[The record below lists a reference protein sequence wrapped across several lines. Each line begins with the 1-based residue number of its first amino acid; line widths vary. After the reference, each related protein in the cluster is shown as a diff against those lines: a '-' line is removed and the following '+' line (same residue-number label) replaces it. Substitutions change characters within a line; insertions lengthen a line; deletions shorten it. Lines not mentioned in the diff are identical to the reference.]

1 MNNNLSMTPMRK
13 LILASTSPY
22 RCSLMERLGIP
33 FTALPPRYEEQ
44 IDPSLGPTEL
54 VKQLAFGKA
63 ASLVPEHPGSIIIGS
78 DQALESRGRIIGKPG
93 SPERAREQ
101 LREMAG
107 GVHTFYTGLAVIDTA
122 NDLKF
127 SDCVPFTVTLRRL
140 TETEI
145 RDYVGKE
152 NPVDC
157 AGSFKIEGLGIA
169 LMEKMEGDD
178 YTALIG
184 LPLISLTSILR
195 RIGINPL
202 LNDTGVLRR

>member
-1 MNNNLSMTPMRK
+1 MRK

-22 RCSLMERLGIP
+22 RRGLLERLGIP
-33 FTALPPRYEEQ
+33 FTALPPYGEEQ
-44 IDPSLGPTEL
+44 IDPSLGPAEL
-54 VKQLAFGKA
+54 VKQLALAKA
-63 ASLVPEHPGSIIIGS
+63 ASLVPEHPDSVIIGS

-93 SPERAREQ
+93 SAERACEQ

-107 GVHTFYTGLAVIDTA
+107 GVHTFYTGLAVIDAASNLT
-122 NDLKF
+122 F
-127 SDCVPFTVTLRRL
+127 TDCIPFTVTLRKL
-140 TETEI
+140 SEVEI
-145 RDYVGKE
+145 RDYVRKE

-178 YTALIG
+178 YTSLVG
-184 LPLISLTSILR
+184 LPLICLTSMLR

-202 LNDTGVLRR
+202 LEDAGI

>member
-1 MNNNLSMTPMRK
+1 MPHKRK

-22 RCSLMERLGIP
+22 RRNLLERLGVP
-33 FTALPPRYEEQ
+33 FTTAAPRCEEH
-44 IDPSLGPTEL
+44 IDQSLRPAEL
-54 VKQLAFGKA
+54 VEHLALAKA
-63 ASLVPEHPGSIIIGS
+63 ASLVPTYPDRIIIGS

-93 SPERAREQ
+93 SPERACEQ

-107 GVHTFYTGLAVIDTA
+107 GVHTFYTGLAVIDAA
-122 NDLKF
+122 NDRTF
-127 SDCVPFTVTLRRL
+127 TDCVPFTVTLRNL
-140 TETEI
+140 SDAEI
-145 RDYVGKE
+145 RDYVSKE

-184 LPLISLTSILR
+184 LPLISLTAMLR
-195 RIGINPL
+195 RLGINPL
-202 LNDTGVLRR
+202 LKES

>member
-1 MNNNLSMTPMRK
+1 MRK

-22 RCSLMERLGIP
+22 RRVLLERLGIP
-33 FTALPPRYEEQ
+33 FTALAPRCEER
-44 IDPSLGPTEL
+44 IDPSLGPAEL
-54 VKQLAFGKA
+54 VKQLALEKA
-63 ASLVPEHPGSIIIGS
+63 ASLVPEHPDSVIIGS

-93 SPERAREQ
+93 SAGQACEQ

-122 NDLKF
+122 SNLTF
-127 SDCVPFTVTLRRL
+127 TDCVPFTVTLRAL
-140 TETEI
+140 SEAEI
-145 RDYVGKE
+145 RDYVDKE

-178 YTALIG
+178 FTSLIG
-184 LPLISLTSILR
+184 LPLISLTSMLR

-202 LNDTGVLRR
+202 LEDAGI

>member
-1 MNNNLSMTPMRK
+1 MQSLTEVYSMRK

-22 RCSLMERLGIP
+22 RRSLMERLGIP
-33 FTALPPRYEEQ
+33 FIAVPPCCEEK
-44 IDPSLGPTEL
+44 IDSSLGAPEL
-54 VKQLAFGKA
+54 VKHLALAKA
-63 ASLVPEHPGSIIIGS
+63 ESLSPKHPDSIIIGS
-78 DQALESRGRIIGKPG
+78 DQVLESRGKIIGKPG

-101 LREMAG
+101 LREMSG
-107 GVHTFYTGLAVIDTA
+107 GAYTFYTGLAVIDTA
-122 NDLKF
+122 NHMKC

-140 TETEI
+140 TDTEI
-145 RDYVGKE
+145 ADYVGRE

-184 LPLISLTSILR
+184 LPLISLTSRLR

>member
-1 MNNNLSMTPMRK
+1 MRR

-22 RCSLMERLGIP
+22 RRSLLDRLGIP
-33 FTALPPRYEEQ
+33 FTALPPRCEEH
-44 IDPSLGPTEL
+44 IDPSLSPAEL
-54 VKQLAFGKA
+54 VKQLALSKA
-63 ASLVPEHPGSIIIGS
+63 ASLAPEYPDGIIIGS

-93 SPERAREQ
+93 SPESACEQ

-107 GVHTFYTGLAVIDTA
+107 GVHTFYTGLAVIDAASDTT
-122 NDLKF
+122 LT
-127 SDCVPFTVTLRRL
+127 DCVPFTVTLRRL
-140 TETEI
+140 SESEI
-145 RDYVGKE
+145 RDYVSRE

-184 LPLISLTSILR
+184 LPLISLTSMLR
-195 RIGINPL
+195 RVGINPL
-202 LNDTGVLRR
+202 LKNSGIDIRD